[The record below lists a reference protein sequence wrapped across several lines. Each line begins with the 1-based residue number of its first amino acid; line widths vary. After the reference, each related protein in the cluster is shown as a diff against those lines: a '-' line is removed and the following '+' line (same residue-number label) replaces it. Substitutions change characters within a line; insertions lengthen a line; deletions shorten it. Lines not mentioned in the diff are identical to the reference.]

1 MDWKNKPRQFFYVNK
16 NIINNIIISEIC
28 SKPYFKQASEFPG
41 YENLSMSYQELK
53 VHWNN
58 KSWKDQ
64 LSALYGVYLI
74 TDTKKGK
81 LYVGAAYGTDG
92 VYGRWS
98 AYLKDGYDNSELENN
113 KYPNTKLKQL
123 VVQEGIDYI
132 QHNFQY
138 TQLEIFSKT
147 ELGKQQ
153 ALNREKYWKKVFKS

>member
-1 MDWKNKPRQFFYVNK
+1 
-16 NIINNIIISEIC
+16 
-28 SKPYFKQASEFPG
+28 
-41 YENLSMSYQELK
+41 MSYQEIK

-64 LSALYGVYLI
+64 LSAVYGVYLI

-81 LYVGAAYGTDG
+81 LFVGAAYGTDG

-98 AYLKDGYDNSELENN
+98 AYLKDGYDNNELENN

-138 TQLEIFSKT
+138 TLLEIFSKS

-153 ALNREKYWKKVFKS
+153 ALNREKYWKKVYKSKEFGYKSN